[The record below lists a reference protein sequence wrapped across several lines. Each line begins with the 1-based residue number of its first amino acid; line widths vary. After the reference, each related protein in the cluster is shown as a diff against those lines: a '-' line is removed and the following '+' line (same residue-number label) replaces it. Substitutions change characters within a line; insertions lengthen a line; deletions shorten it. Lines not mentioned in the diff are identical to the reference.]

1 VSARPRTYIGLGQ
14 VPADL
19 GPTAVTIG
27 VFDGVHR
34 GHQALLRRVVDEA
47 ASKGLVP
54 GAITFDRHPL
64 KVVRPGSDPKMLST
78 LRERVELLGA
88 CGMEFVL
95 VLPFTRK
102 LSQMAAEEFA
112 IKVLIEAVSARV
124 IVVGENFRFGHRAA
138 GDARLIAE
146 LAGPRGVEVV
156 PVGLDADAGEA
167 ISSTRVRSALA
178 EGDVQTVA
186 RLLGRPFTVEG
197 RVTVGARRGR
207 LLGVPTAN
215 LKLPSGL
222 LLPAKGI
229 YAGHLQVR
237 SSRAADDGAEGGT
250 DSGADSG
257 VGGRADGGVLGPPL
271 PAVSNVGV
279 IPQFGGEELK
289 VETHV
294 LDFDG
299 DLYGRR
305 VRVWFEHRIRDEVVF
320 PDVAALVE
328 QMRDDIARSRRLL
341 GA

>member
-1 VSARPRTYIGLGQ
+1 MTSRVCTYLGLGR

-34 GHQALLRRVVDEA
+34 GHRALLERVVEEA
-47 ASKGLVP
+47 ASRGLVP

-64 KVVRPGSDPKMLST
+64 QVVRPGSDPKLLST
-78 LRERVELLGA
+78 LRQRVELLGA
-88 CGMEFVL
+88 SGMEFVL

-112 IKVLIEAVSARV
+112 VKVLIEAVSARV

-138 GDARLIAE
+138 GDAGLIAE
-146 LAGPRGVEVV
+146 LARSRGVDVV
-156 PVGLDADAGEA
+156 PLSLDGDAGEA
-167 ISSTRVRSALA
+167 ISSTRIRTALA

-197 RVTVGARRGR
+197 HVTRGARRGR

-215 LKLPSGL
+215 LLLPRRL
-222 LLPAKGI
+222 ALPAKGI

-237 SSRAADDGAEGGT
+237 DHGAAGT
-250 DSGADSG
+250 GL
-257 VGGRADGGVLGPPL
+257 LGPPL

-279 IPQFGGEELK
+279 SPQFGGEDLR
-289 VETHV
+289 VEAHV

-305 VRVWFEHRIRDEVVF
+305 VRVWFEHRLRDEVVF
-320 PDVAALVE
+320 PDVDALVE
-328 QMRDDIARSRRLL
+328 QMRDDVARSRRLL

>member
-1 VSARPRTYIGLGQ
+1 MSARVCTYLGLGQ

-47 ASKGLVP
+47 ASRGLVP

-64 KVVRPGSDPKMLST
+64 KVVRPGADPKLLST

-112 IKVLIEAVSARV
+112 VKVLIEAVSARV

-146 LAGPRGVEVV
+146 LAGPRGVDVV
-156 PVGLDADAGEA
+156 PVGLDGDAGDA
-167 ISSTRVRSALA
+167 ISSTRVRAALA
-178 EGDVQTVA
+178 EGDVETVA

-197 RVTVGARRGR
+197 HVTVGARRGR

-215 LKLPSGL
+215 LRLPPRL

-237 SSRAADDGAEGGT
+237 DFGAAGAGL
-250 DSGADSG
+250 
-257 VGGRADGGVLGPPL
+257 LGQPM

-279 IPQFGGEELK
+279 NPQFGGEDLR
-289 VETHV
+289 VESHV

-305 VRVWFEHRIRDEVVF
+305 VRVWFEHRLRDELVF
-320 PDVAALVE
+320 PDVDALVE

>member
-1 VSARPRTYIGLGQ
+1 MTSRVCTYLGLGR

-34 GHQALLRRVVDEA
+34 GHRALLGRVVEEA
-47 ASKGLVP
+47 ASRGLVP

-64 KVVRPGSDPKMLST
+64 QVVRPGSDPKLLST
-78 LRERVELLGA
+78 LRQRVELLGA
-88 CGMEFVL
+88 SGMEFVL

-112 IKVLIEAVSARV
+112 VKVLIEAVSARV

-138 GDARLIAE
+138 GDAGLIAE
-146 LAGPRGVEVV
+146 LARSRGVDVV
-156 PVGLDADAGEA
+156 PLSLDGDAGEA
-167 ISSTRVRSALA
+167 ISSTRIRTALA

-197 RVTVGARRGR
+197 HVTRGARRGR

-215 LKLPSGL
+215 LLLPRRL
-222 LLPAKGI
+222 ALPAKGI

-237 SSRAADDGAEGGT
+237 DHGAAGT
-250 DSGADSG
+250 GL
-257 VGGRADGGVLGPPL
+257 LGPPL
-271 PAVSNVGV
+271 TAVSNVGV
-279 IPQFGGEELK
+279 SPQFGGEDLR
-289 VETHV
+289 VEAHV

-305 VRVWFEHRIRDEVVF
+305 VRVWFEHRLRDEVVF
-320 PDVAALVE
+320 PDVDALVE
-328 QMRDDIARSRRLL
+328 QMRDDVARSRRLL

>member
-1 VSARPRTYIGLGQ
+1 VTAGPRTYIGLGQ

-78 LRERVELLGA
+78 LRERVEVLGA
-88 CGMEFVL
+88 CGMQFVL

-138 GDARLIAE
+138 GDAHLIAE

-215 LKLPSGL
+215 LKVPSGL

-237 SSRAADDGAEGGT
+237 TSM
-250 DSGADSG
+250 
-257 VGGRADGGVLGPPL
+257 ADGGGAGGADGAVLGPPL
-271 PAVSNVGV
+271 PAVSNVGD
-279 IPQFGGEELK
+279 IPQFGGKELR

-305 VRVWFEHRIRDEVVF
+305 VRVWFEHRLRDEVVF
-320 PDVAALVE
+320 PDVAALVG